1 LQQGKQREAE
11 QHFREALRL
20 DPELEFA
27 RAGIIEA
34 IKAKNPVYRSILRGF
49 LWISRRTTSGQWYL
63 VLGAYFGYRL
73 AMSTARIYPE
83 WGILL
88 WPLVGVYLAFVL
100 VSWFATP
107 LSNLCLRLHPLGK
120 LALSKD
126 ERRAS
131 NWVGGSLGCALVAL
145 AAWLA
150 LDSETAMVVAMMSG
164 VFAIPLAMTFS
175 CQEPQA
181 RRWISIY
188 TAGVAALGAVALSM
202 LLVNTLV
209 GHGQSAGDP
218 LRDFFHLGLRALG
231 LGGQSRQERRLET
244 VADRQE

>member
-1 LQQGKQREAE
+1 M
-11 QHFREALRL
+11 
-20 DPELEFA
+20 
-27 RAGIIEA
+27 
-34 IKAKNPVYRSILRGF
+34 
-49 LWISRRTTSGQWYL
+49 
-63 VLGAYFGYRL
+63 LGAYFGYRL

-175 CQEPQA
+175 CQDPQP
-181 RRWISIY
+181 RRWMTIY

-209 GHGQSAGDP
+209 EPETLAST
-218 LRDFFHLGLRALG
+218 
-231 LGGQSRQERRLET
+231 LGGVKNLATVNLLAIRCET
-244 VADRQE
+244 FFIWGSVLSVWAVNLAKSASWKR